1 MPHDL
6 ALVDD
11 HHLMRS
17 GLATM
22 LNGLD
27 GYRVTI
33 EAANGRELIEALRD
47 ATPPA
52 IAIVDLNMPV
62 MDGYATIAWL
72 RTNAPEILP
81 LALTFDA
88 GDDALVR
95 AMRAGA
101 RGFVLKNVR
110 PPVLRAALDSLV
122 LTGYYHSEAVHES
135 LMQGFGAMTRDERE
149 RVVRHGIVVRRVRR
163 RLAWVGA
170 GILRPGPRTGT
181 NCPAWTRTR
190 KARTKIWCVANYTTG
205 QSLCG

>member
-17 GLATM
+17 GLAAM

-62 MDGYATIAWL
+62 MDGYATIGWL
-72 RTNAPEILP
+72 RTNAP
-81 LALTFDA
+81 
-88 GDDALVR
+88 GDPAAR
-95 AMRAGA
+95 AHLRCRGRCLGA
-101 RGFVLKNVR
+101 RNAGR
-110 PPVLRAALDSLV
+110 GPGLRA
-122 LTGYYHSEAVHES
+122 E
-135 LMQGFGAMTRDERE
+135 ERTPP
-149 RVVRHGIVVRRVRR
+149 RIAR
-163 RLAWVGA
+163 
-170 GILRPGPRTGT
+170 RTGFIGAHRVL
-181 NCPAWTRTR
+181 PQRGGA
-190 KARTKIWCVANYTTG
+190 
-205 QSLCG
+205 

>member
-101 RGFVLKNVR
+101 RG
-110 PPVLRAALDSLV
+110 S
-122 LTGYYHSEAVHES
+122 
-135 LMQGFGAMTRDERE
+135 
-149 RVVRHGIVVRRVRR
+149 
-163 RLAWVGA
+163 
-170 GILRPGPRTGT
+170 
-181 NCPAWTRTR
+181 C
-190 KARTKIWCVANYTTG
+190 
-205 QSLCG
+205 